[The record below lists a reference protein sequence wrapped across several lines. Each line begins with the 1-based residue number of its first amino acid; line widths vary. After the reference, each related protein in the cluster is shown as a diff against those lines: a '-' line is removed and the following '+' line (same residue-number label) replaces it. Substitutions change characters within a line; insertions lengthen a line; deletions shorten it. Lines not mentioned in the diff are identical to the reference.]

1 MKVVLKMH
9 RNQAC
14 LYCVVALTS
23 ALVMAGCMQP
33 QAESPDVG
41 KTPAEAPSEDTKVG
55 AVSKPPPPESTAPDA
70 PVDDKK
76 KGALPAPPEKKQPDV
91 VAKKETAYVPVD
103 ISAAF
108 NASATGGERGF
119 DGWGNAYPAD
129 KLPSG
134 KKKFGASP
142 VVFDLPDFTKA
153 EKNIV
158 TAAGQPLKVPPGKY
172 IALYLLAA
180 ATQGNQQA
188 GLVLTY
194 GAQEAVVALK
204 ITDWC
209 RRPAFGEV
217 QVAAW
222 PRVSGENED
231 AECKLHVQKIALD
244 PAKELSSITLPTSKL
259 IHVFAMTLAK

>member
-14 LYCVVALTS
+14 LYCVVAVIS
-23 ALVMAGCMQP
+23 ALVMAGCMP
-33 QAESPDVG
+33 RDDSPDVG
-41 KTPAEAPSEDTKVG
+41 KVPAETPSEAPEVG
-55 AVSKPPPPESTAPDA
+55 AAPDPA
-70 PVDDKK
+70 PIESPAPDVVVDDKK
-76 KGALPAPPEKKQPDV
+76 EEAPPPAPEKKQPDV
-91 VAKKETAYVPVD
+91 VAKEETAYVPVD

-108 NASATGGERGF
+108 NATATGGDRGF
-119 DGWGNAYPAD
+119 DGWGNAYPAE

-134 KKKFGASP
+134 EKKFGASP
-142 VVFDLPDFTKA
+142 VVFDLPDFTEA
-153 EKNIV
+153 ENNIV

-194 GAQEAVVALK
+194 GDEEDVAALK

-217 QVAAW
+217 QAGAW

-231 AECKLHVQKIALD
+231 AECRLHMRRIALD